1 MSAHDPLS
9 AGASRSAWPPV
20 GRRILREQV
29 RDLLLERIV
38 SGVYPP
44 GSRLVETRIAHE
56 LGISQ
61 APVREA
67 LRDLEQ
73 LRLVV
78 HESFRGCS
86 VRSLSAADLL
96 EAYPVRAALEALAI
110 RLAAP
115 RIDDATLERLAEQ
128 VEAMRQA
135 TRDGDPAAEAAADA
149 AFHSTIVAAAGNS
162 VLTQQWEQLLPH
174 ARTLLSLTLPASAE
188 GDLADRHLP
197 ILEALRR
204 HDAGGAEAA
213 MSAHLAD
220 VAERMRPLTTN
231 PTQEETP

>member
-1 MSAHDPLS
+1 MSPRDSLPP
-9 AGASRSAWPPV
+9 GAPPAAWPPV
-20 GRRILREQV
+20 GRTILREQV

-38 SGVYPP
+38 SGVYSP
-44 GSRLVETRIAHE
+44 GSRLVETRIAQE
-56 LGISQ
+56 LGVSQ

-86 VRSLSAADLL
+86 VRSVSAADLL
-96 EAYPVRAALEALAI
+96 EAYPVRAALEE
-110 RLAAP
+110 LAARMAAE
-115 RIDDATLERLAEQ
+115 RIDDGELERLAEH

-135 TRDGDPAAEAAADA
+135 TRDGDPTAEAAADA
-149 AFHSTIVAAAGNS
+149 AFHATIVSAARNS

-174 ARTLLSLTLPASAE
+174 ARTLLSLTLPASPL

-204 HDAGGAEAA
+204 RDAGDAQAA
-213 MSAHLAD
+213 MGAHLAD
-220 VAERMRPLTTN
+220 VAQRMQPLTAN

>member
-1 MSAHDPLS
+1 MPVTADP
-9 AGASRSAWPPV
+9 AWPPL
-20 GRRILREQV
+20 GRTILREQV

-44 GSRLVETRIAHE
+44 GSRLVETRIAQE
-56 LGISQ
+56 LGVSQ

-86 VRSLSAADLL
+86 VRSFSAADLL
-96 EAYPVRAALEALAI
+96 EAYPVRAALEELAV
-110 RLAAP
+110 RFAAE
-115 RIDDATLERLAEQ
+115 RIDDSELERLADQ
-128 VEAMRQA
+128 VEAMRRA
-135 TRDGDPAAEAAADA
+135 TRDRDPAAEAAADA
-149 AFHSTIVAAAGNS
+149 AFHSTIVSAAHNS
-162 VLTQQWEQLLPH
+162 VLARQWEQLLPN
-174 ARTLLSLTLPASAE
+174 ARTLLSLTLPASPQ

-197 ILEALRR
+197 ILEALRG
-204 HDAGGAEAA
+204 HDADGAQAA
-213 MSAHLAD
+213 MRGHLAD
-220 VAERMRPLTTN
+220 VAERMRPLTSN

>member
-1 MSAHDPLS
+1 MSARYPLP
-9 AGASRSAWPPV
+9 AGEPRSAWPPV
-20 GRRILREQV
+20 GRTILREQV

-44 GSRLVETRIAHE
+44 GRRLVETRIAQE
-56 LGISQ
+56 LGVSQ

-86 VRSLSAADLL
+86 VRSVSPTDLL
-96 EAYPVRAALEALAI
+96 EAYPVRAALEELAV
-110 RLAAP
+110 RLAAHH
-115 RIDDATLERLAEQ
+115 IDDTALEHLVEQ

-135 TRDGDPAAEAAADA
+135 TRDRDPAAEAAADA

-174 ARTLLSLTLPASAE
+174 ARTLLSLTLPASPK

-204 HDAGGAEAA
+204 HDADRAEAA
-213 MSAHLAD
+213 MRAHLAD
-220 VAERMRPLTTN
+220 VAKRMRALTTN

>member
-1 MSAHDPLS
+1 VPVTADP
-9 AGASRSAWPPV
+9 AWPPL
-20 GRRILREQV
+20 GRTILREQV

-44 GSRLVETRIAHE
+44 GSRLVETRIAQE
-56 LGISQ
+56 LGVSQ

-86 VRSLSAADLL
+86 VRSFSAADLL
-96 EAYPVRAALEALAI
+96 EAYPVRAALEELAV
-110 RLAAP
+110 RFAAE
-115 RIDDATLERLAEQ
+115 RIDDSELERLADQ
-128 VEAMRQA
+128 VEAMRRA
-135 TRDGDPAAEAAADA
+135 TRDRDPAAEAAADA
-149 AFHSTIVAAAGNS
+149 AFHSTIVSAAHNS
-162 VLTQQWEQLLPH
+162 VLARQWEQLLPN
-174 ARTLLSLTLPASAE
+174 ARTLLSLTLPASPQ

-197 ILEALRR
+197 ILEALRG
-204 HDAGGAEAA
+204 HDADGAQAA
-213 MSAHLAD
+213 MRGHLAD
-220 VAERMRPLTTN
+220 VAERMRPLTSN